1 MVPFLSVIIPT
12 FNRARSIER
21 AVGSVLDQQ
30 GADFELIV
38 VDDGSTDDTPEVVK
52 QIKDDRLIYLR
63 QGNSGRCSARN
74 LGARSSRGVVVTF
87 LDSDDEALPD
97 WLNNFTRMFEHPKV
111 GVACCG
117 YLDAILRHDTLR
129 ETLILPRNLG
139 PMYHHQK
146 SLFHPPGTFAIRRE
160 LFESIGGYK
169 EEIAFSENTELAMR
183 LVPYCESNG
192 WKIESLAKPGIRY
205 YRHPARHAKTERD
218 FKELLQAAEVIL
230 THHGEEL
237 RKKFPRG
244 YANYCG
250 IAGVNAARLKQF
262 HHARQ
267 FFVSAI
273 TQYPRGFSNY
283 ARLLVCLLPSIATK
297 LWLRQNV

>member
-1 MVPFLSVIIPT
+1 MRPFLSVIIPT
-12 FNRARSIER
+12 FNRVGSIQR

-38 VDDGSTDDTPEVVK
+38 VDDGSTDNTGDVVTR
-52 QIKDDRLIYLR
+52 IKDDRLIYLR
-63 QGNSGRCSARN
+63 QENSGRCSARN
-74 LGARSSRGVVVTF
+74 FGARSSRGVAVTF
-87 LDSDDEALPD
+87 LDSDDEALPG
-97 WLNNFTRMFEHPKV
+97 WLNNFTQMFEQPKV

-117 YLDAILRHDTLR
+117 YLDVMRRDNTVREILV
-129 ETLILPRNLG
+129 LPRNLG
-139 PMYHHQK
+139 PMFHHQK

-160 LFESIGGYK
+160 LFELIGGYK

-183 LVPYCESNG
+183 LVPHCESNG

-218 FKELLQAAEVIL
+218 FKDLLQAAEVIL

-262 HHARQ
+262 HQARQ
-267 FFVSAI
+267 FFISAI
-273 TQYPRGFSNY
+273 TQYPYGFSNY
-283 ARLLVCLLPSIATK
+283 ARLLVCLLPFIATK